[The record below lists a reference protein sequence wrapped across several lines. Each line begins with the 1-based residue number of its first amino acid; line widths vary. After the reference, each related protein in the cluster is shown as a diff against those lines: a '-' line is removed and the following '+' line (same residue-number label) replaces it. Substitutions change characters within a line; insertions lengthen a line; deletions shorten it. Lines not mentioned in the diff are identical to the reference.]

1 MLTAD
6 LVEVAVKKGELV
18 PRWVDAADPERL
30 ALAARLIETFDAAR
44 GRPRAELEAELTEL
58 TGSGTGFRLHRALAK
73 LLTDRCAFETASAA
87 EPAAVREAVFEA
99 AAAAWREG
107 LAGAGTGDATGE
119 AADGARDT
127 GAGEDGAEAR
137 RPFHFDRDAV
147 LAGAGRSLGLAAGGI
162 EPALYADLKAE
173 QVLAGW
179 EPCEPG
185 WLLNRYNVALA
196 QGVLLRATA
205 LTLEIAGQDPRRYRA
220 LFRKIKF
227 FQLLHR
233 VEGSAGRGYVIRLDG
248 PLSLFGASQRYGL
261 QMASFLPTLLHFER
275 WRLTAEVLWGPRR
288 MARGFRLDATAP
300 LSPLGRLAGQ
310 WQPDE
315 VAWLP
320 ERIAALDPAWEVTAG
335 GELIDLGGQ
344 GVLVPDLAF
353 RHRATGARAFLEV
366 LGYWNRGAV
375 ARRLELL
382 RRHGPPNLVLALSKS
397 LAASEDDLAGL
408 PGEVYVY
415 RSAPSARAIVAA
427 LDRIAAGSGAGSG
440 SGSGGRSSAR

>member
-6 LVEVAVKKGELV
+6 LVEVAVRKGEIV

-30 ALAARLIETFDAAR
+30 ALAARLIETFEAAR
-44 GRPRAELEAELTEL
+44 GRPRAELEAELAEL
-58 TGSGTGFRLHRALAK
+58 TGSGTGFRFHRALAK
-73 LLTDRCAFETASAA
+73 LLADRCAFETASAA

-99 AAAAWREG
+99 AAAAWRAEEHG
-107 LAGAGTGDATGE
+107 GDAGS
-119 AADGARDT
+119 AACA
-127 GAGEDGAEAR
+127 AGAEAR
-137 RPFHFDRDAV
+137 RAFHFDREAV
-147 LAGAGRSLGLAAGGI
+147 LAAAGRDLGLATGRDLPGGI

-220 LFRKIKF
+220 LFRKVKF

-233 VEGSAGRGYVIRLDG
+233 VEGDAGRGYTIRLDG

-288 MARGFRLDATAP
+288 AARGFRLDAAAP
-300 LSPLGRLAGQ
+300 LAPLGRLSGQ

-320 ERIAALDPAWEVTAG
+320 ERIAALDPAWEVAAG

-353 RHRATGARAFLEV
+353 RHRASGARAFLEV

-382 RRHGPPNLVLALSKS
+382 RRHGPPNLILALSKS
-397 LAASEDDLAGL
+397 LAAGEEDDLAGL
-408 PGEVYVY
+408 PGEVHVY

-427 LDRIAAGSGAGSG
+427 LDRIASGSGPGASSGAGS
-440 SGSGGRSSAR
+440 SAR

>member
-30 ALAARLIETFDAAR
+30 ALAARLIETFEAAR

-58 TGSGTGFRLHRALAK
+58 TGSGTGFRFHRALAK
-73 LLTDRCAFETASAA
+73 LLSDRCAFETASAA

-99 AAAAWREG
+99 AAAAWRADEDG
-107 LAGAGTGDATGE
+107 EGAGDAGS
-119 AADGARDT
+119 A
-127 GAGEDGAEAR
+127 AGEDGAEVR

-147 LAGAGRSLGLAAGGI
+147 LAGAGGSLGLAAAGI

-179 EPCEPG
+179 EPCEPA

-233 VEGSAGRGYVIRLDG
+233 VEGDAGRGYVIRLDG

-288 MARGFRLDATAP
+288 VARAFRLDAAAQ
-300 LSPLGRLAGQ
+300 LAPLGRLAGQ

-320 ERIAALDPAWEVTAG
+320 ERIAALGSGWEVAAG

-344 GVLVPDLAF
+344 GVLVPDLAC
-353 RHRATGARAFLEV
+353 RHRTSGARAFLEV

-397 LAASEDDLAGL
+397 LAAGDEDDLAGL

-427 LDRIAAGSGAGSG
+427 LDRIAAGSGPGPG